1 MKKYLRLLI
10 ALALP
15 LGVGTLSALLTRDS
29 MAVFSV
35 LEKPPLSPP
44 AWLFP
49 VAWSVLYVLMGLA
62 SYLVWTAPRGS
73 GRLRPALGAYLL
85 QLAVNFFWS
94 IIFFSLERYLLAFG
108 WLVLLW
114 ALIAITAVRFYRIR
128 KAAGWLMMPYLAWVT
143 FAGYLNFFIWLL
155 NK

>member
-1 MKKYLRLLI
+1 
-10 ALALP
+10 
-15 LGVGTLSALLTRDS
+15 
-29 MAVFSV
+29 
-35 LEKPPLSPP
+35 
-44 AWLFP
+44 
-49 VAWSVLYVLMGLA
+49 
-62 SYLVWTAPRGS
+62 YLVWTAPRGS

-128 KAAGWLMMPYLAWVT
+128 KAAGWHCGGLCRWYYLHLFSHRRISAN
-143 FAGYLNFFIWLL
+143 L
-155 NK
+155 